1 MIVAYH
7 GKADCPAAEVLAVNP
22 FAPAVQTAARLRGC
36 DRSSR
41 PRQKCRHA
49 IQGASYTHTSITRD
63 EQLLSRAH

>member
-22 FAPAVQTAARLRGC
+22 FAPAVQPLRGFGGVTAPLA
-36 DRSSR
+36 

-49 IQGASYTHTSITRD
+49 IQATSLYASITKD
-63 EQLLSRAH
+63 EELLSRVF

>member
-22 FAPAVQTAARLRGC
+22 FAPAVQTAERLRGC

-49 IQGASYTHTSITRD
+49 IQGIYASITRD